1 MTGIK
6 SLLVFLLLIGNSI
19 YAQRTITPSEAVTI
33 EGKVKNGKTFSIAE
47 LDAFPK
53 VAIPDQTL
61 HNQKGEVKN
70 TVKNMKGVLLKT
82 VLEGIDFD
90 YEKPKELNEF
100 YFLFVST
107 DGYKVVFSW
116 NEIYNTEA
124 GNNFYIVTEMDG
136 KPITE
141 LDQRILFIA
150 ATDLKPGRR
159 YIKALEKIIIKR
171 VE

>member
-1 MTGIK
+1 MKIR
-6 SLLVFLLLIGNSI
+6 SLIIILFLASFSVN
-19 YAQRTITPSEAVTI
+19 AQRTITPSETVTI
-33 EGKVKNGKTFSIAE
+33 EGKIKNGKVFSIAD

-82 VLEGIDFD
+82 VLESIEFD
-90 YEKPKELNEF
+90 YDKPKELNEF
-100 YFLFVST
+100 YFVFVAT

-116 NEIYNTEA
+116 NEIYNSEA

-136 KPITE
+136 KAIKDME
-141 LDQRILFIA
+141 QRVLFIS

-159 YIKALEKIIIKR
+159 YIKALEKIEVR
-171 VE
+171 CL